1 MYDRIT
7 VVDSGFRVAGPR
19 RAAAARRP
27 RVCDPGASTF
37 AHSTSVWPGQRPWG
51 RGPAT
56 AARVGARL
64 LFLSCSSCTLHLPFT
79 FTHLSRVR
87 ELATSRPSASAGR
100 VPAARGAGG
109 KRKRPN
115 DMVNEDDLFLVR
127 SARRQSHAVHA
138 RHGNFTRTFHSDTA
152 AQPANTC
159 HPAYTALT
167 FAHSHGHRRYQIRD
181 SRYATHHEQQ
191 LPHIQLYAQA
201 HISPTRRHLIRAST
215 DSASRRSFL
224 IASQ

>member
-64 LFLSCSSCTLHLPFT
+64 LFLTTLVVPRAPSLHLPFT

-115 DMVNEDDLFLVR
+115 DMVNEDDTRFILGEITDQR
-127 SARRQSHAVHA
+127 DGTIARRPRS
-138 RHGNFTRTFHSDTA
+138 
-152 AQPANTC
+152 
-159 HPAYTALT
+159 
-167 FAHSHGHRRYQIRD
+167 
-181 SRYATHHEQQ
+181 SR
-191 LPHIQLYAQA
+191 
-201 HISPTRRHLIRAST
+201 
-215 DSASRRSFL
+215 
-224 IASQ
+224 